1 MTAVRTCRTQYDRVV
16 LQYDSNA
23 DLFSA
28 LRSTQPCHS
37 CGGLS
42 RRDHAKHVDI
52 DGQALVWCAAKRS
65 KTVVLAQPRALFA
78 LPTNAG
84 AGVSRCARTRE
95 GRCPLPRAGYRA
107 RARFLPAVPSPDVPH
122 SLPVLLDVSTVRAA
136 VPLQLGDARVA
147 QAHGGRLRSRTSS
160 AEGVGAAR
168 AALQRARG
176 ERRDAPLSRWR
187 CAVLLGYSPAHRSC
201 ARQSWRQ
208 AAIFGVLDISC
219 SSYARASA
227 GARRSVG
234 VVSDAS
240 GARVVL
246 LSTTDGAV
254 Y

>member
-1 MTAVRTCRTQYDRVV
+1 MPSMSTLMGKRW
-16 LQYDSNA
+16 
-23 DLFSA
+23 FGA
-28 LRSTQPCHS
+28 LRSARRLSHLRSRAHFLRFPPMRAPG
-37 CGGLS
+37 CGDARSLGK
-42 RRDHAKHVDI
+42 D
-52 DGQALVWCAAKRS
+52 ALRCRVPAAVPAR
-65 KTVVLAQPRALFA
+65 
-78 LPTNAG
+78 
-84 AGVSRCARTRE
+84 VSSA
-95 GRCPLPRAGYRA
+95 
-107 RARFLPAVPSPDVPH
+107 AVPSPDVPH

-187 CAVLLGYSPAHRSC
+187 CAVFLGYSPAHRSC
-201 ARQSWRQ
+201 ARQFWSQ
-208 AAIFGVLDISC
+208 EVILGVLDISS

-234 VVSDAS
+234 VVSDVS